1 MLAQRP
7 GTISRTAVRKY
18 VSFAILLAI
27 KAVARLFYGFESRW
41 IGPWPADAWKSIR
54 LLCFLNHTSLFE
66 PLFTGLAPV
75 PFLWELA
82 SRAVAPVADK
92 TMERPLVGR
101 FIRLLVHHPLS
112 ITREADHTWEAVLA
126 QIEPDS
132 LVAILPEGRMRRATG
147 LDRDGNPMS
156 ARGGIA
162 DILHEL
168 AEGRMLVAYS
178 GGLHHV
184 QVPGQKLPRLFQTL
198 RMSFELIDIATY
210 RGDLLDRFGEAGF
223 KRAVKAD
230 LDRRRDLHAPVT
242 PGSTRQPDN

>member
-1 MLAQRP
+1 M
-7 GTISRTAVRKY
+7 AV
-18 VSFAILLAI
+18 
-27 KAVARLFYGFESRW
+27 KATARLVYRFESRW
-41 IGPWPADAWKSIR
+41 VGPWPADAWKSVR

-75 PFLWELA
+75 PFLWQLA

-92 TMERPLVGR
+92 TMRRPLVGR
-101 FIRLLVHHPLS
+101 FIRLLVRHPVS
-112 ITREADHTWEAVLA
+112 ITRAPDHTWHAVLA
-126 QIEPDS
+126 HIEPDS

-147 LDRDGNPMS
+147 LDKDGQPMS

-168 AEGRMLVAYS
+168 REGRMLIAYS

-184 QVPGQKLPRLFQTL
+184 QIPGQKLPRPFQTL
-198 RMSFELIDIATY
+198 RMSFELLDIATY
-210 RGDLLDRFGEAGF
+210 RGDLLEKFGDDGF

-230 LDRRRDLHAPVT
+230 LDRRRDLYAPVT
-242 PGSTRQPDN
+242 PESSRQPMV